1 MVWKWIIWTESN
13 KQGKGCSI
21 FSIYQMKITLDF
33 LTQLPLQ
40 LAGSN
45 LVDTEAPAL
54 QGTQMPSDA
63 AQGIILSFIL
73 G

>member
-1 MVWKWIIWTESN
+1 M
-13 KQGKGCSI
+13 CSV
-21 FSIYQMKITLDF
+21 YQMKITLDF

-54 QGTQMPSDA
+54 QNTQMSSDA
-63 AQGIILSFIL
+63 VWGIILAFVL